1 MRLDFEAQKNCTL
14 AGRRFRSGQ
23 QIHVEFSDDFAVWF
37 QKNMIANGGPW
48 GYGAYRSADIL
59 ALCQSVEDDAGNEVF
74 VDYSRRRGK
83 FYLAFETGADDY
95 AVGPFET
102 ALGARA
108 FGELQMNASEGT
120 GQGEFIV
127 VPQSRVPARIL
138 KIVTNP
144 SMVQATKEQLDAIDM
159 GRKAPCLS

>member
-23 QIHVEFSDDFAVWF
+23 QIHVEFPDDFAVWF
-37 QKNMIANGGPW
+37 QKTMIGNGGPW
-48 GYGAYRSADIL
+48 GYGGYRSADIL

-74 VDYSRRRGK
+74 VDYNRRGK
-83 FYLAFETGADDY
+83 FYLVFETGTDDY
-95 AVGPFET
+95 AVGPFDA
-102 ALGARA
+102 ALNARA

-120 GQGEFIV
+120 DQGEFIV

-144 SMVQATKEQLDAIDM
+144 SMVN
-159 GRKAPCLS
+159 